1 MVYYVI
7 TMFFPVEQ
15 CVHKCS
21 IYPKTTPTETVNTEA
36 LSLLLIQGK
45 GNISPAVLL
54 YQGYIVMLYFMA
66 KAPFSHLH
74 FSTQVK
80 YTVIRGGAQDA
91 RNKGVNFFC

>member
-1 MVYYVI
+1 ML
-7 TMFFPVEQ
+7 FPVEQ

-21 IYPKTTPTETVNTEA
+21 VYPKTTLTETVNTEA

-45 GNISPAVLL
+45 SNISPAVLL

-74 FSTQVK
+74 FPLKFNK

-91 RNKGVNFFC
+91 QQRG